1 MQGVWLGTITD
12 VQTPPDP
19 ASEANL
25 ENLDLRVAL
34 WARAHHEAAHA
45 VVAILL
51 GAQVSQIEVWPG
63 PPVGGRTQTTGLD
76 EPDPG
81 AADYGLVRRL
91 AYLIA
96 GPIAER
102 IAGGG
107 SAAILNEPAS
117 VAAQALLE
125 GVRDQ
130 STIDPA
136 TDLGTAAILIHD
148 HFGLDDEAGATA
160 AVDHLPLSV
169 ESVVRGQWDAVQVV
183 AVNLLRRGRLTAEQ
197 LGSLWSAVLPP
208 GSPAELLEL
217 LPPSG

>member
-1 MQGVWLGTITD
+1 ML
-12 VQTPPDP
+12 
-19 ASEANL
+19 AA
-25 ENLDLRVAL
+25 RL

-45 VVAILL
+45 VVANLL
-51 GAQVSQIEVWPG
+51 GAQVPQIEVWPG

-76 EPDPG
+76 DPEPG

-117 VAAQALLE
+117 VAAQTLLE
-125 GVRDQ
+125 GVRDP
-130 STIDPA
+130 STVDPA

-148 HFGLDDEAGATA
+148 HFGPEDEAGMAT

-169 ESVVRGQWDAVQVV
+169 EAVVRGQWDGIQVV
-183 AVNLLRRGRLTAEQ
+183 AMSLLRRGRLTEEQ
-197 LGSLWSAVLPP
+197 LHTLWSAVLPAAP
-208 GSPAELLEL
+208 PTDLLEL
-217 LPPSG
+217 LPPG

>member
-1 MQGVWLGTITD
+1 V
-12 VQTPPDP
+12 
-19 ASEANL
+19 SEEGRHVGA
-25 ENLDLRVAL
+25 EQSDLRVAQ

-45 VVAILL
+45 VVAVLL

-76 EPDPG
+76 EPEPG

-117 VAAQALLE
+117 VAAQTLLE
-125 GVRDQ
+125 GVRDP
-130 STIDPA
+130 STVDA
-136 TDLGTAAILIHD
+136 DTDLGTAAAMIQSY
-148 HFGLDDEAGATA
+148 FGADDEAGFAA

-169 ESVVRGQWDAVQVV
+169 EAVVRGQWDAIQVV
-183 AVNLLRRGRLTAEQ
+183 AMNLLRRGRLTEEQ
-197 LGSLWSAVLPP
+197 LHSLWSAVLPAAP
-208 GSPAELLEL
+208 PTDLLEL
-217 LPPSG
+217 LPPPG